1 MTDAARICVLGN
13 SHLAAMKSG
22 WDLISDHTDGYEL
35 TFFGAPKA
43 MMDGLVLEGSK
54 LVPQNDKL
62 KVKLRVF
69 SGGSEMVDLNA
80 YDAFVV
86 VGLQFGPRRIAQL
99 YRSHRPVGFE
109 WREPLSDLAPMAQRE
124 DHVTAVSERL
134 FLDALVAGLTD
145 TMAVR
150 LIEDIQSVTER
161 PIYLV
166 SAPFFSE
173 LALETG
179 DWDTVI
185 GAGDVTRLAQRY
197 RKFVRH
203 AVPSDVTLIMP
214 PNRMIRHG
222 FFTAK
227 EFAVPELDDGFQDL
241 VHANPE
247 YGASMLRSVL
257 ASMRKSSVVRNS
269 AAQAA

>member
-1 MTDAARICVLGN
+1 MTGTTRVCVLGN
-13 SHLAAMKSG
+13 SHLASMKSG
-22 WDLISDHTDGYEL
+22 WDQVSDHVDGYEL

-43 MMDGLVLEGSK
+43 MMDDLVLEGRF
-54 LVPQNDKL
+54 LVPQTDKL
-62 KVKLRVF
+62 KAKLRIF
-69 SGGSEMVDLNA
+69 SEGSDKVDLKRF
-80 YDAFVV
+80 DAFIV

-99 YRSHRPVGFE
+99 YRSHRSMAFE
-109 WREPLSDLAPMAQRE
+109 WREPLRELSPMTE
-124 DHVTAVSERL
+124 KDEPVTAISERL
-134 FLDALVAGLTD
+134 FSEALVSGLTD

-150 LIEDIQSVTER
+150 LIENIQSVTER
-161 PIYLV
+161 PVYLV

-185 GAGDVTRLAQRY
+185 GAGDVSRLAQRY

-203 AVPSDVTLIMP
+203 AVPGDVTLILP

-227 EFAVPELDDGFQDL
+227 EFAVSALDDGFQDL
-241 VHANPE
+241 VHANAD
-247 YGASMLRSVL
+247 YGAAMLRTVL
-257 ASMRKSSVVRNS
+257 ANMRK
-269 AAQAA
+269 AALTQKDAQAA